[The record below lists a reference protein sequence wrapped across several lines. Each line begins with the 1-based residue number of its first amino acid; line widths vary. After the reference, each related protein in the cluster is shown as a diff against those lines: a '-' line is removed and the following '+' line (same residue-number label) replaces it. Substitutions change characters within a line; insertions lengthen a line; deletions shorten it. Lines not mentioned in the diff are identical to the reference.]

1 MANYQKLQVS
11 TALNIVPSDD
21 ANIPYPNVVVSG
33 TSAASALNEL
43 EDDSVDF
50 IALNVQVGDIVYNV
64 DTQTTAT
71 VIQVSGT
78 ILLLNANLFSTA
90 DSYIVYTNNHR
101 KESCVLYIGTGGD
114 LTVTTG
120 GGQDVIFRNILGGT
134 FLPVQVLK
142 VFASGTGA
150 SDIVAL
156 W

>member
-33 TSAASALNEL
+33 TSAESALNEL

-78 ILLLNANLFSTA
+78 ILFLNANLFSTA
-90 DSYIVYTNNHR
+90 DSYIVYTNNNR